1 MTDDIGCREMPSYN
15 KDVIDSGNEGRG
27 DINDDKKEEEDKVDD
42 TDEDGIPCT
51 RRPSL
56 FPYKWVQVALI
67 LGFVMRCQYS
77 KSLPCSPSTEVTIF
91 AKSNNRESSACH
103 LLCR

>member
-1 MTDDIGCREMPSYN
+1 MTDDIVCKEMPSYN
-15 KDVIDSGNEGRG
+15 KDVVDSGNEGHG

-67 LGFVMRCQYS
+67 LGFAMRCCYS
-77 KSLPCSPSTEVTIF
+77 KSLPCSPSTEFTIF
-91 AKSNNRESSACH
+91 AKPNYQASSALH